1 MITDKILL
9 ENDYKEWEV
18 NKLFHPS
25 ANRFFQK
32 RFRNEKGQTKY
43 FIDFF
48 EYIHKDKSI
57 NYEVGLQFERDK
69 YVMNI
74 QIFAIDENMTLEE
87 IEQEVYA
94 IWYGLDCKY
103 YDEEIEE

>member
-9 ENDYKEWEV
+9 ENGYNEWEV
-18 NKLFHPS
+18 NKLFHPY
-25 ANRFFQK
+25 ANSFFQK
-32 RFRNEKGQTKY
+32 RIRNEKGQTRY
-43 FIDFF
+43 FIAFYK
-48 EYIHKDKSI
+48 YIHKDKSI
-57 NYEVGLQFERDK
+57 NYEVDLQFERDQ

-74 QIFAIDENMTLEE
+74 RMFAIDENMTLEE

-103 YDEEIEE
+103 YSQD

>member
-9 ENDYKEWEV
+9 ENGYKEYTDILKHR
-18 NKLFHPS
+18 NTFY
-25 ANRFFQK
+25 QK
-32 RFRNEKGQTKY
+32 RFKNEKGQTKY
-43 FIDFF
+43 FINFYKCLSY
-48 EYIHKDKSI
+48 EG
-57 NYEVGLQFERDK
+57 YEVDLQFEKDK

-74 QIFAIDENMTLEE
+74 LLFAIDEKMTLKE

-103 YDEEIEE
+103 YDSEVE